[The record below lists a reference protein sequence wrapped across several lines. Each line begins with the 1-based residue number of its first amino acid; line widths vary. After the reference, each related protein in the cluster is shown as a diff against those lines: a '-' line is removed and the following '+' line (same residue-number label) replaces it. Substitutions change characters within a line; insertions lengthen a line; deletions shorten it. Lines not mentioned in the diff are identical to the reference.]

1 MGISLEDLAP
11 DVPIVSIKVSESFNY
26 GPTVLQPTLQEYD
39 ETSKNGGYSDVTDE
53 NGTGLKIPP
62 PPPLDVLEKFTG
74 TFKGF
79 GFNTIFRPLSRNP
92 KTITQFP
99 KTPTDSSTSNLLQ
112 LNLTGETQV
121 FGELLEHVPNRGLF
135 DQADIDLIGLPYTQ
149 SIVDAM
155 PNPDGTV
162 PDKPPNIHF
171 EPGLWMRVPQVEDMP
186 ELAASFCRMGSI
198 PHGTTINAQ
207 GFRHAITSKGAPDI
221 DPTDITPLLIEQVG
235 IPPINEPHKTATEL
249 VKKRFDN
256 QDAHRDATRR
266 LPQDLSQ
273 FIANGTITQAIIDD
287 PNTILRQANEG
298 KDIIENTMFI
308 VSTNAPPGAFGGGTT
323 NIGFNIGSDEGKKTD
338 ASREKKSGNANA
350 VDVSAQY
357 WVSKI
362 RAEVELDPSMRV
374 GQKVSPASQGPRD
387 AVPEFYIDKEVEI
400 PSYKKT
406 VTVAYTQIQYS
417 QMVMLDFNG
426 IKWPHVTVA
435 TLAPII
441 DRQKPTLSS
450 AMDFTGYMVLS
461 GIGYRV
467 IKGREMNS
475 PYIIRPP
482 LFTWCIC

>member
-11 DVPIVSIKVSESFNY
+11 AIPVVSIKVPEGFSY
-26 GPTVLQPTLQEYD
+26 GPTALQPTLQEYD

-53 NGTGLKIPP
+53 NGNGLGIPLAP
-62 PPPLDVLEKFTG
+62 SLDVLDKFTG

-92 KTITQFP
+92 KTVTKFP
-99 KTPTDSSTSNLLQ
+99 KTPTDKSASNLLQ

-121 FGELLEHVPNRGLF
+121 FSEVLLEKVPNRGLF
-135 DQADIDLIGLPYTQ
+135 DQADIDLIGRPYTQ

-155 PNPDGTV
+155 PDEHGNFPNP
-162 PDKPPNIHF
+162 PPVIHF

-207 GFRHAITSKGAPDI
+207 GFQAARTSKGAPDI
-221 DPTDITPLLIEQVG
+221 DSTDITPLVIPQLG
-235 IPPINEPHKTATEL
+235 IPPIKPQDTVTEL
-249 VKKRFDN
+249 EKKRFEN
-256 QDAHRDATRR
+256 QDADKDTTRR
-266 LPQDLSQ
+266 LPQDLGK
-273 FIANGTITQAIIDD
+273 FIANGTITQQIIND

-298 KDIIENTMFI
+298 KDIIQNTMFI
-308 VSTNAPPGAFGGGTT
+308 VSTNAPRGAFGGGTS
-323 NIGFNIGSDEGKKTD
+323 NIGFNIGSDEGKEAD

-374 GQKVSPASQGPRD
+374 GQTVSPASQGPRD
-387 AVPEFYIDKEVEI
+387 AVPEFFIDKDVEI
-400 PSYKKT
+400 PSSKKS
-406 VTVAYTQIQYS
+406 VTVAYDQIQYS

-426 IKWPHVTVA
+426 LEWPHVTVA
-435 TLAPII
+435 TLAPIVSLE
-441 DRQKPTLSS
+441 KPTLSS
-450 AMDFTGYMVLS
+450 A
-461 GIGYRV
+461 
-467 IKGREMNS
+467 IKYVKES
-475 PYIIRPP
+475 S
-482 LFTWCIC
+482 T

>member
-11 DVPIVSIKVSESFNY
+11 DVPVVSIKVSESFNY

-39 ETSKNGGYSDVTDE
+39 ETSKNGSYSDVTDE

-121 FGELLEHVPNRGLF
+121 FSELLEHVPNRGLF

-162 PDKPPNIHF
+162 PKKPPNIHF

-207 GFRHAITSKGAPDI
+207 GFRHAITSRGAPDI

-249 VKKRFDN
+249 EKKRFDN
-256 QDAHRDATRR
+256 QDADKDTTRR
-266 LPQDLSQ
+266 LPQDLSP
-273 FIANGTITQAIIDD
+273 FIANGTITQKIIDD

-298 KDIIENTMFI
+298 KNIIENAMFI
-308 VSTNAPPGAFGGGTT
+308 VSTNAPPGAFGGGTS
-323 NIGFNIGSDEGKKTD
+323 NIGFNIGSDEGKKTG

-350 VDVSAQY
+350 VDVTAQY

-387 AVPEFYIDKEVEI
+387 AVPEFYIDNEVEI
-400 PSYKKT
+400 PSCKKT

-441 DRQKPTLSS
+441 DRKKPTLSS
-450 AMDFTGYMVLS
+450 AMEYV
-461 GIGYRV
+461 
-467 IKGREMNS
+467 KNS
-475 PYIIRPP
+475 SI
-482 LFTWCIC
+482 

>member
-11 DVPIVSIKVSESFNY
+11 DVPVVSIKVSESFNY

-39 ETSKNGGYSDVTDE
+39 ETSKN
-53 NGTGLKIPP
+53 
-62 PPPLDVLEKFTG
+62 DVLEKFTG

-121 FGELLEHVPNRGLF
+121 FSELLEHVPNRGLF

-162 PDKPPNIHF
+162 PKKPPNIHF

-207 GFRHAITSKGAPDI
+207 GFRHAITSRGAPDI

-249 VKKRFDN
+249 EKKRFDN
-256 QDAHRDATRR
+256 QDADKDTTRR
-266 LPQDLSQ
+266 LPQDLSP
-273 FIANGTITQAIIDD
+273 FIANGTITQKIIDD

-298 KDIIENTMFI
+298 KNIIENAMFI
-308 VSTNAPPGAFGGGTT
+308 VSTNAPPGAFGGGTS
-323 NIGFNIGSDEGKKTD
+323 NIGFNIGSDEGKKTG

-350 VDVSAQY
+350 VDVTAQY

-387 AVPEFYIDKEVEI
+387 AVPEFYIDNEVEI
-400 PSYKKT
+400 PSCKKT

-441 DRQKPTLSS
+441 DRKKPTLSS
-450 AMDFTGYMVLS
+450 AMEYV
-461 GIGYRV
+461 
-467 IKGREMNS
+467 KNS
-475 PYIIRPP
+475 SI
-482 LFTWCIC
+482 

>member
-11 DVPIVSIKVSESFNY
+11 AVPV
-26 GPTVLQPTLQEYD
+26 
-39 ETSKNGGYSDVTDE
+39 
-53 NGTGLKIPP
+53 NGTGLKTPP
-62 PPPLDVLEKFTG
+62 PPILDVLERFTG
-74 TFKGF
+74 TFQGF
-79 GFNTIFRPLSRNP
+79 GFNTIFRPLGRNP
-92 KTITQFP
+92 MTVTKFP

-121 FGELLEHVPNRGLF
+121 FSELLEHVPNRGLF
-135 DQADIDLIGLPYTQ
+135 DPADIDLIGLPYTQ
-149 SIVDAM
+149 STVDAM
-155 PNPDGTV
+155 PNPDGAV
-162 PDKPPNIHF
+162 PEKPPNIHF
-171 EPGLWMRVPQVEDMP
+171 EPGFWMRVPQVEDMP

-207 GFRHAITSKGAPDI
+207 GFRHAITSKGAPNI

-249 VKKRFDN
+249 
-256 QDAHRDATRR
+256 
-266 LPQDLSQ
+266 
-273 FIANGTITQAIIDD
+273 AIIDD

-362 RAEVELDPSMRV
+362 HAEAEPDPSMRV
-374 GQKVSPASQGPRD
+374 RQKVSPASQGPRD
-387 AVPEFYIDKEVEI
+387 ALPEFYIDKEVEI
-400 PSYKKT
+400 PSCKKT

-426 IKWPHVTVA
+426 TKWPHVTVA

-441 DRQKPTLSS
+441 DRNKPTHSS
-450 AMDFTGYMVLS
+450 AMDLTGYMILS
-461 GIGYRV
+461 GIGYRI
-467 IKGREMNS
+467 IKGREMKHPISSDLRFS
-475 PYIIRPP
+475 PSANVK
-482 LFTWCIC
+482 L

>member
-11 DVPIVSIKVSESFNY
+11 AVPVVSIKVPESFNY
-26 GPTVLQPTLQEYD
+26 GPTVLQPTHQE
-39 ETSKNGGYSDVTDE
+39 
-53 NGTGLKIPP
+53 
-62 PPPLDVLEKFTG
+62 
-74 TFKGF
+74 
-79 GFNTIFRPLSRNP
+79 PLSRNP

-121 FGELLEHVPNRGLF
+121 FSKLLEHVPNRGLF

-162 PDKPPNIHF
+162 PEKPPNIHF

-186 ELAASFCRMGSI
+186 ELAASFCRIGSI

-207 GFRHAITSKGAPDI
+207 GFRHAITSKDAPDI

-249 VKKRFDN
+249 EIV
-256 QDAHRDATRR
+256 
-266 LPQDLSQ
+266 
-273 FIANGTITQAIIDD
+273 DD

-298 KDIIENTMFI
+298 KDIIENTMSI
-308 VSTNAPPGAFGGGTT
+308 VSTYAPPGAFGGGTS
-323 NIGFNIGSDEGKKTD
+323 NIGFNIGSDERKKTG

-350 VDVSAQY
+350 VDVTAQY

-387 AVPEFYIDKEVEI
+387 AVPEFYIDNEVEI
-400 PSYKKT
+400 PPCKKT

-441 DRQKPTLSS
+441 DRKKPTLSS
-450 AMDFTGYMVLS
+450 AMEYV
-461 GIGYRV
+461 
-467 IKGREMNS
+467 KNS
-475 PYIIRPP
+475 SI
-482 LFTWCIC
+482 

>member
-11 DVPIVSIKVSESFNY
+11 AAPVVSVRVPEGFSY
-26 GPTVLQPTLQEYD
+26 GPTSLQPTLQEYD

-53 NGTGLKIPP
+53 NGNGLGIPP
-62 PPPLDVLEKFTG
+62 PPPLDVLEKFKG

-92 KTITQFP
+92 KTITKFP

-121 FGELLEHVPNRGLF
+121 FSEQLLNHVPNRGLF
-135 DQADIDLIGLPYTQ
+135 DQADIDLIGRPYTQ

-155 PNPDGTV
+155 PDEHGNYPQPV
-162 PDKPPNIHF
+162 IHF

-207 GFRHAITSKGAPDI
+207 GFDRARTSKGAPDI
-221 DPTDITPLLIEQVG
+221 DRTDITPLVIPQLG
-235 IPPINEPHKTATEL
+235 ITPIKPNKTVTEL
-249 VKKRFDN
+249 EKKRFDN
-256 QDAHRDATRR
+256 QDAGKDTTRR
-266 LPQDLSQ
+266 LPQDLSK
-273 FIANGTITQAIIDD
+273 FIANGSITQQIIDD

-308 VSTNAPPGAFGGGTT
+308 VSTNAPPGAFGGGTS
-323 NIGFNIGSDEGKKTD
+323 NIGFNIGSDEGRKAE
-338 ASREKKSGNANA
+338 ASRDKKSGNANA

-362 RAEVELDPSMRV
+362 RAEIELDPSMKV
-374 GQKVSPASQGPRD
+374 GQTVSPASQGPRD
-387 AVPEFYIDKEVEI
+387 AVPEFYIDEGVEI
-400 PSYKKT
+400 PSSKKV
-406 VTVAYTQIQYS
+406 VTVAYDQIQYS

-426 IKWPHVTVA
+426 LKWPHVTVA
-435 TLAPII
+435 TLAPIVSL
-441 DRQKPTLSS
+441 KEPTLSS
-450 AMDFTGYMVLS
+450 VMQ
-461 GIGYRV
+461 
-467 IKGREMNS
+467 
-475 PYIIRPP
+475 
-482 LFTWCIC
+482 